1 MSNTVEQFIE
11 MSDADKE
18 VARLTLISAQD
29 LVAKGDMRG
38 YARLLAEAA
47 ELAQLAIAQRS

>member
-1 MSNTVEQFIE
+1 MNKEEQFIE
-11 MSDADKE
+11 MSDAEKE
-18 VARLTLISAQD
+18 VARLTLGAALD

-47 ELAQLAIAQRS
+47 ELCKRSIAERH

>member
-1 MSNTVEQFIE
+1 VSKEERFVE
-11 MSDADKE
+11 MSDAEKE

-47 ELAQLAIAQRS
+47 KLTQRAIAQRS